1 MVHVFFAQDK
11 NTDDL
16 QEFLLLA
23 DSANVDVL
31 DTITTSRST
40 PQAKY
45 FVGEGKAQ
53 EIADAV
59 QSHNADVVLFNHQ
72 LTPAQT
78 RNLESLCHC
87 RVVDRTGVILDIF
100 ANEHELMR
108 GNYRLNSLN

>member
-1 MVHVFFAQDK
+1 MDNQYLLSAVENSQEISTALSSSQQSGKTRDTAIVVHVFFAQDK

-59 QSHNADVVLFNHQ
+59 QSHNANGCAF
-72 LTPAQT
+72 
-78 RNLESLCHC
+78 
-87 RVVDRTGVILDIF
+87 
-100 ANEHELMR
+100 
-108 GNYRLNSLN
+108 